1 MYNLIE
7 YRDKYSKTLRSIWHY
22 YRDEPVLDVN
32 GNIVD
37 FSDDINN
44 SVSFIFKTKISNGQ
58 NSQRMHKNLKIM
70 VSLKYLG
77 NFWKTLEMPIINYEI
92 NVILTWSANYFIV
105 EDHVN
110 NQAPTFALTGT
121 NIFVLVATLSTQEN
135 EKLLQQL
142 ELGFKRRVNCNKYW
156 SKVTIQE
163 RSRYL
168 DYIIDSSF

>member
-7 YRDKYSKTLRSIWHY
+7 YSDNYSKTLRSVWHY
-22 YRDEPVLDVN
+22 YRDEPILDVN

-44 SVSFIFKTKISNGQ
+44 SVSFMFKTKISNGQ

-70 VSLKYLG
+70 VSLKYFG
-77 NFWKTLEMPIINYEI
+77 NFWRTLEMPIINFEI

-105 EDHVN
+105 EDPGN
-110 NQAPTFALTGT
+110 NQVPTFALTGT
-121 NIFVLVATLSTQEN
+121 NVFVLVATLSTQEN

-142 ELGFKRRVNCNKYW
+142 ESGF
-156 SKVTIQE
+156 
-163 RSRYL
+163 
-168 DYIIDSSF
+168 